1 MMRSRVMLG
10 GVLIV
15 LSLVVIAA
23 FGTAR
28 PFMVEPRTSWQ
39 LVP

>member
-1 MMRSRVMLG
+1 MMRKRLG
-10 GVLIV
+10 LAGVLIV

-23 FGTAR
+23 FGTAT

-39 LVP
+39 LVE

>member
-1 MMRSRVMLG
+1 MMRNRVVLG
-10 GVLIV
+10 GVLIM

-23 FGTAR
+23 FSTAT

-39 LVP
+39 LVD